1 MFRLG
6 VTSPPGMRPYK
17 QMELYTDLYY
27 VKRIQEGDLSCF
39 ACLLDKYSRQVHSL
53 ILKVVCSREDAEELA
68 QDVFMKVYKNISSF
82 KGDSSFSTWIYRIA
96 YNTAIS
102 ATRKRKMEYLAIE
115 ESTINNVSEEEVAR
129 MMGQTEPSEQI
140 EQLEK
145 AIGLLSPDER
155 GIILLYY
162 MQEKTIDDLVEIT
175 GLTVSNVKTKLFRI
189 RKKLFV
195 LLKEMEEK

>member
-1 MFRLG
+1 
-6 VTSPPGMRPYK
+6 MRPYK

-53 ILKVVCSREDAEELA
+53 ILKVVCSREDAEELT
-68 QDVFMKVYKNISSF
+68 QDVFMKVYKNIASF

-102 ATRKRKMEYLAIE
+102 ATRRRRMEYLAIE

-129 MMGQTEPSEQI
+129 MMGQTDPSEQI

-145 AIGLLSPDER
+145 AIGRLSPDER
-155 GIILLYY
+155 GMILLYY

>member
-1 MFRLG
+1 
-6 VTSPPGMRPYK
+6 
-17 QMELYTDLYY
+17 MELYTDLYY

-53 ILKVVCSREDAEELA
+53 ILKVVCSREDAEELT
-68 QDVFMKVYKNISSF
+68 QDVFMKVYKNIASF

-102 ATRKRKMEYLAIE
+102 ATRRRRMEYLAIE

-129 MMGQTEPSEQI
+129 MMGQTDPSEQI

-145 AIGLLSPDER
+145 AIGRLSPDER
-155 GIILLYY
+155 GMILLYY

>member
-1 MFRLG
+1 
-6 VTSPPGMRPYK
+6 
-17 QMELYTDLYY
+17 MELYTDLYY
-27 VKRIQEGDLSCF
+27 VKRIQEGDISCF

-82 KGDSSFSTWIYRIA
+82 KGNSSFSTWIYRIA

-102 ATRKRKMEYLAIE
+102 ATRKRKMEYLTIE
-115 ESTINNVSEEEVAR
+115 ESQINNVSEKEVAE
-129 MMGQTEPSEQI
+129 MMGEADTSKQI
-140 EQLEK
+140 EQLET

-155 GIILLYY
+155 GLILLYY
-162 MQEKTIDDLVEIT
+162 MQEKTIEDLVEIT
-175 GLTVSNVKTKLFRI
+175 GLTASNIKTKLFRI

-195 LLKEMEEK
+195 LLKELEEKE